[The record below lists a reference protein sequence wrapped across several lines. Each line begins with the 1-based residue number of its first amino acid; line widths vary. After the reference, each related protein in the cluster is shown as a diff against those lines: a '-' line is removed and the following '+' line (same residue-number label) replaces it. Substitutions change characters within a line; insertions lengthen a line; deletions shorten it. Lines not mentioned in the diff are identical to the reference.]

1 MRRCAA
7 PTGSHSAMPMSLSD
21 PKSPV
26 REANS
31 ATPSETRAAAH
42 ACMRADARRYAGK
55 SQADSCRGSILSSTA
70 ANHGPA
76 GTSSTASSRTP
87 APVMAA
93 GMPPSVSNS
102 SGQSM
107 VRNMGRTLV
116 AAYDDFRCVATKS
129 TLRTRLPGN
138 SGCVSDG
145 DDRALDGAGL
155 DPADTHVKSETRLRR
170 HVDGAVGIDF
180 VGGVDEVAL
189 EQHRRG
195 GHVRGVG
202 ESGQRAEGQIAR
214 AADAGLHHPAAPQR
228 DTAFRAQCGDV
239 QRLGDAAYPRRLE
252 VDVTAGVDVES
263 TPYVVQ

>member
-7 PTGSHSAMPMSLSD
+7 PTGSRSAMPMSLSD

-26 REANS
+26 REASS

-55 SQADSCRGSILSSTA
+55 SQADSFRGSILSSTA

-116 AAYDDFRCVATKS
+116 AACDDFRCVGTKS

-155 DPADTHVKSETRLRR
+155 DAIDPYVEAEPRLRG
-170 HVDGAVGIDF
+170 HVDGAVRVDLVRRID
-180 VGGVDEVAL
+180 EIAL
-189 EQHRRG
+189 EQHRR
-195 GHVRGVG
+195 R
-202 ESGQRAEGQIAR
+202 
-214 AADAGLHHPAAPQR
+214 
-228 DTAFRAQCGDV
+228 
-239 QRLGDAAYPRRLE
+239 
-252 VDVTAGVDVES
+252 
-263 TPYVVQ
+263 